1 MPDADKHP
9 CPVDLAVLNT
19 ERDLLHTL
27 MCDESD
33 WDRVC
38 DILLQEYFSPANGL
52 VYTEIGQLI
61 NSCKLSGL
69 DAVEARLLQNA
80 KTRAVGGELRAQMT
94 HATVKPA
101 RQMAVFIREQFARR
115 EIHRV
120 GALLMAQS
128 VPDACTSTLLA
139 GAIEHL
145 STLQDQLPC
154 SKPATID
161 SLIVR
166 RLDMITEAR
175 DADDAPDR
183 SLQSLE
189 QLLFNPEGQYPKE
202 GLVVGLVG
210 KKGTGKTTLAAQVFA
225 RLSIV
230 GTPGVFF
237 SAEMPAQAISDKFV
251 ALVGQIP
258 LRQLITGQ
266 LDNSRWSSL
275 SSAIEILSKAAYNV
289 IVDAEQP
296 TLGDIH
302 RECSMTRRRY
312 GLGLVV
318 IDHLKCCKLLDG
330 QTYQEW
336 MIEIK
341 AMARRLKCNVLVTS
355 HDAVDLENS
364 ADLVWHLSKDHML
377 QSSKTKYS
385 APVRQ
390 QLAFHPDVASFTIAE
405 ALELAQPQP
414 DDINRPPFA
423 LN

>member
-1 MPDADKHP
+1 MLDADKHR
-9 CPVDLAVLNT
+9 CPVDLAMLNT

-27 MCDESD
+27 MTDFSD
-33 WDRVC
+33 WDSVF
-38 DILLQEYFSPANGL
+38 DILLQEHFSTANGL
-52 VYTEIGQLI
+52 IYTVIGQLI

-69 DAVEARLLQNA
+69 DAVETHLLQSA
-80 KTRAVGGELRAQMT
+80 KSRAAGGELRAQMT
-94 HATVKPA
+94 HATVRPA
-101 RQMAVFIREQFARR
+101 RQMAVYIREQFARR

-120 GALLMAQS
+120 GALLIAQS

-139 GAIEHL
+139 DAIEHL

-154 SKPATID
+154 REPATID
-161 SLIVR
+161 SLIVQ
-166 RLDMITEAR
+166 RLDLITETQ
-175 DADDAPDR
+175 DADKAPDR
-183 SLQSLE
+183 SLQGLE

-210 KKGTGKTTLAAQVFA
+210 EKSTGKTTLAAQVFA
-225 RLSIV
+225 LLSIA

-237 SAEMPAQAISDKFV
+237 SAEMPAQAISDKFM
-251 ALVGQIP
+251 ALVGQVP

-266 LDNSRWSSL
+266 LDDSQWSSL
-275 SSAIEILSKAAYNV
+275 SSAIEILSKAAYTV

-318 IDHLKCCKLLDG
+318 IDHLKCCKLVDG
-330 QTYQEW
+330 QSYQEW

-355 HDAVDLENS
+355 HDAVELENS
-364 ADLVWHLSKDHML
+364 ADLIWHLSKDHVL
-377 QSSKTKYS
+377 QTSKTKYS

-390 QLAFHPDVASFTIAE
+390 QLLFHPEVASFTISD
-405 ALELAQPQP
+405 ALELAQPQT
-414 DDINRPPFA
+414 NGTERPQFS